1 MCESAEM
8 IGPSVTMWRISAEDG
23 ERECPG
29 ATPRPPGQRSEHR
42 RRCKAAGSGPEWVTA
57 LSRQR
62 GPIAPGR
69 RRTATSSSGTRGRDL
84 RGTPDNPHTPTQARF
99 DDPAGVARP
108 AELIAE
114 LGLVAI
120 EGDQLVTTKGL
131 ELLRGR

>member
-8 IGPSVTMWRISAEDG
+8 IGPAVTMRRISSEAD
-23 ERECPG
+23 EREWPG
-29 ATPRPPGQRSEHR
+29 TTPRLPGQPREHR
-42 RRCKAAGSGPEWVTA
+42 RGGKPAASGRRLRRLVFGADPHAVAAGSADIVA
-57 LSRQR
+57 HR
-62 GPIAPGR
+62 GGEIER
-69 RRTATSSSGTRGRDL
+69 RDPVGGAG
-84 RGTPDNPHTPTQARF
+84 F